1 RLWEN
6 LPDGATEIRETDIRE
21 AGDVDS
27 ALAGYYADRVKATA
41 ENTNVRE
48 RAIREWFNSQLITE
62 QGIRGQVLRGPE
74 QSQGLENTAIDPLV
88 DAHLVRAENRRGATW
103 YELAHDRLIAPVRKN
118 NVKWFRVHLSPLQR
132 QAALWESQSR
142 SGGLLL
148 RGEALEKAERWAADY
163 QNELTPTE
171 RDFLEACREARSIAE
186 RERRQA
192 RRIRWLAIGATILGI
207 AAMIAF
213 FVAYYQRAEAERL
226 RFVSITQSLAVQA
239 LHQQELDQD
248 ERGALL
254 ARQAYLF
261 NQRNRGHMLNQIDN
275 ALRAVLNT
283 AHFNRILH
291 LGGEVTSVAFNPDTQ
306 TLAFGIS
313 DGTIQLWNLSKP
325 NSAPVVLRSH
335 KRTV

>member
-1 RLWEN
+1 
-6 LPDGATEIRETDIRE
+6 
-21 AGDVDS
+21 
-27 ALAGYYADRVKATA
+27 
-41 ENTNVRE
+41 
-48 RAIREWFNSQLITE
+48 
-62 QGIRGQVLRGPE
+62 
-74 QSQGLENTAIDPLV
+74 
-88 DAHLVRAENRRGATW
+88 
-103 YELAHDRLIAPVRKN
+103 KN
-118 NVKWFRVHLSPLQR
+118 NAKWFRVHLSPLQR
-132 QAALWESQSR
+132 QAALWENQSR

-148 RGEALEKAERWAADY
+148 RGEALEKAERWATGY

-192 RRIRWLAIGATILGI
+192 RRIRWLAIGATIVSI

-226 RFVSITQSLAVQA
+226 RFVSIAQSLAVQA

-254 ARQAYLF
+254 ARHAYLF

-291 LGGEVTSVAFNPDTQ
+291 FDGEVTSVAFNPDTQ